1 MPNEQTNQQQT
12 TTTGQDN
19 IDTVQPSRDELNE
32 MMEKKI
38 AAHLTRFKGALAKD
52 FEGTISKTIS
62 PLAEK
67 LAELTQ
73 PKVTDDDTT
82 QQLQAKYDAEL
93 GALKK
98 QVAERERL
106 LAEEKQQRVEQEE
119 RTALSNA
126 LTAKGV
132 TGPHLEGA
140 MALLYL
146 AEKRIARDDKGVIGI
161 KFARSGYD
169 EVMPLDAGLDELFK
183 ADKYRIYLP
192 ARPAAGSGTTGGKPA
207 QGNGKLTKEQER
219 AEAMRMLIPAFINR

>member
-1 MPNEQTNQQQT
+1 MANEQNNQQQT
-12 TTTGQDN
+12 TTAGSDN
-19 IDTVQPSRDELNE
+19 ADSAIPSRDELNE

-73 PKVTDDDTT
+73 PKTADDDTT

-132 TGPHLEGA
+132 TGHHLEGA
-140 MALLYL
+140 MALMYM
-146 AEKRIARDDKGVIGI
+146 AEKRVARDDKGTIGI

-169 EVMPLDAGLDELFK
+169 EVMPLDVGLDELFK
-183 ADKYRIYLP
+183 AEKYRIYLP
-192 ARPAAGSGTTGGKPA
+192 TRPAAGSGTTGGKPA
-207 QGNGKLTKEQER
+207 QGGGKPTKEQER
-219 AEAMRMLIPAFINR
+219 AEAMKMLIPAFINR